1 MLLLQVQQAAR
12 IFAGDPLFQNV
23 NLNIQDN
30 SRIALVGP
38 NGAGKSTLIKMIIGE
53 NEPDEGQIVSRK
65 GLTIGYLAQDTGLE
79 SEDTIYNEMLKV
91 FAGLIEMEQQIHELE
106 NKIASSQD
114 HESTSYHSLLKQY
127 DQLMHDFSAQNG
139 YGYQAEI
146 RSVLHGFNFQEE
158 DFNKKISSLSGGQKT
173 RLALARLLL
182 EKRDL
187 LILDEP
193 TNHLD
198 IETLQW
204 LESYLQS
211 YPGALLLVSHDR
223 YFLDKIV
230 TEVCDIS
237 HKRAKTYPG
246 NYTSFVKQKKE
257 DQKQAWK
264 EYEKQQVEI
273 DKLQDFVN
281 KNLVRATTSKRAQS
295 RQKQLDKMDRI
306 QRPEG
311 DEKGPHFSFTPSSKS
326 GSVVLTVSDG
336 YIGHDE
342 QTISGPVN
350 FELRKNKVLAVVGQ
364 NGIGKSTLLESVI
377 RQIPFISGSAKFG
390 ANVQYGY
397 YDQEQQGLHP
407 QKTVLNEIWDEHP
420 TTPEKDIR
428 SLLGSFLFKGDDVK
442 KIVHNLSGGE
452 KARLLL
458 TKLAMQHDNLLIL
471 DEPTNHLDIN
481 SKEVLEKA
489 LQDFTGTVLF
499 VSHDRYFI
507 NQTADEIIEISP
519 SGSTLYLGNYD
530 YYIEKKEEQRLI
542 AEQKAQE
549 AEDEKQPASPNTSS
563 AKSSYT
569 QSKAKEKQQRK
580 LEREVAQLEEKVDNL
595 DQEKTRIENKMSQPD
610 IFNDLTKMQ
619 KLQQKLTSVSQEL
632 NATEEQWEQSSA
644 ELEEFMA

>member
-91 FAGLIEMEQQIHELE
+91 FAGLIKMEQQIHELE

-114 HESTSYHSLLKQY
+114 HESTSYYSLLKQY

-223 YFLDKIV
+223 YFLDKII

-377 RQIPFISGSAKFG
+377 GQIPFISGSSKFG

-519 SGSTLYLGNYD
+519 SGSTLYLGDYD

-632 NATEEQWEQSSA
+632 NATEEQWEQSSV

>member
-79 SEDTIYNEMLKV
+79 SEDNIYNEMLKV
-91 FAGLIEMEQQIHELE
+91 FAGLIKMEQQIHELE

-204 LESYLQS
+204 LESYFQS

-377 RQIPFISGSAKFG
+377 GQIPFISGSSKFG

-519 SGSTLYLGNYD
+519 SGSTLYLGDYD

-549 AEDEKQPASPNTSS
+549 AEGEKQPASPNTSS

-580 LEREVAQLEEKVDNL
+580 LKREVAQLEEKVDNL

-632 NATEEQWEQSSA
+632 NATEEQWEQSSV

>member
-1 MLLLQVQQAAR
+1 MLLLQVQQVAR
-12 IFAGDPLFQNV
+12 IFAGDPLFENV
-23 NLNIQDN
+23 DLNIQDN

-53 NEPDEGQIVSRK
+53 NEPDKGQIVGRK

-79 SEDTIYNEMLKV
+79 SEDTIYDEMLKV
-91 FAGLIEMEQQIHELE
+91 FSGLIAMEKQIHNLE
-106 NKIASSQD
+106 NQIAASQD
-114 HESTSYHSLLKQY
+114 HNSSSYQALLKQY
-127 DQLMHDFSAQNG
+127 DQLMHDFSAKNG

-146 RSVLHGFNFQEE
+146 RSVLHGFHFYEE
-158 DFNKKISSLSGGQKT
+158 DLNKKVSSLSGGQKT

-204 LESYLQS
+204 LENYLQG

-230 TEVCDIS
+230 TEVCNIS
-237 HKRAKTYPG
+237 HKKATTYPG
-246 NYTSFVKQKKE
+246 NYSEFVKQK
-257 DQKQAWK
+257 DAAQKQAWK
-264 EYEKQQVEI
+264 EYDKQQAEI

-295 RQKQLDKMDRI
+295 RQKQLDKMERI

-311 DEKGPHFSFTPSSKS
+311 DEKGPHFSFTPAFKS
-326 GSVVLTVSDG
+326 GSVVLTVADG
-336 YIGHDE
+336 YIGHE
-342 QTISGPVN
+342 QQTISGPVN

-364 NGIGKSTLLESVI
+364 NGIGKSTLLESI
-377 RQIPFISGSAKFG
+377 IGQIPFISGSATFG
-390 ANVQYGY
+390 TNVQYGY
-397 YDQEQQGLHP
+397 YNQEQEGLHP
-407 QKTVLNEIWDEHP
+407 RKTVLNEIWDEHP

-428 SLLGSFLFKGDDVK
+428 SLLGGFLFKGEDVK

-489 LQDFTGTVLF
+489 IQNFTGTVLF

-507 NQTADEIIEISP
+507 NQTADEVIEISP
-519 SGSTLYLGNYD
+519 SGSTLYLGDYD

-542 AEQKAQE
+542 AEQKN
-549 AEDEKQPASPNTSS
+549 AEQTTIDQPKKTTSTAKNNYALSKSKQ
-563 AKSSYT
+563 
-569 QSKAKEKQQRK
+569 KQQRK
-580 LEREVAQLEEKVDNL
+580 LERQVAQLEEKVDTL
-595 DQEKTRIENKMSQPD
+595 DQQKTDLEQQMSQPE
-610 IFNDLTKMQ
+610 IFNDPSKMQ
-619 KLQQKLTSVSQEL
+619 ELQQKLENVSQEL
-632 NATEEQWEQSSA
+632 TDTEDHWEQSSV
-644 ELEEFMA
+644 ELEEFMS